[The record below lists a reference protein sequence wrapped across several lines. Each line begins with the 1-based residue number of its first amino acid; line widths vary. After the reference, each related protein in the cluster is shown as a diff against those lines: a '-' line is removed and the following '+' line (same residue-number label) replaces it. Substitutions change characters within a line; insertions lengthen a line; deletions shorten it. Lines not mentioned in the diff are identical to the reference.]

1 MSTSNGFASFPYIL
15 DSYTVR
21 RSQGGVLLHTPYGLP
36 PLYADRDVPL
46 SLRTYQLTVPLQ
58 EVEPMVASTSPSAL
72 QIARFQKSLQGP
84 SSSLLA
90 HIAFPHETVLTPP
103 PSISSRCGGDNNINN
118 NGKGNNGRRRDND
131 FVSSFKSFAE
141 TSHTPSS
148 ATNHRLYTSAAREP
162 ELIPDVMMYPPGAST
177 SSSSSTLS
185 SYNYNFINN
194 GQALPPDELGL
205 QKASDIALLKIA
217 RNDGKAYGEDDVA
230 YFRHFYSS
238 IAYSAAEAASN
249 RDSTESAN
257 SASKARKW
265 AATMNRLRSSEV
277 DHVSSR
283 DKPHHPNHRHEQ
295 PQTTS
300 TTTTSACT
308 TATKEKKRLASRE
321 VLFTPATQGA
331 LAELRAFRSGLQ
343 ALESRRR
350 RCNSVLGR
358 EPSDFGNYQ
367 EREIDDP
374 RISPFVF

>member
-1 MSTSNGFASFPYIL
+1 
-15 DSYTVR
+15 
-21 RSQGGVLLHTPYGLP
+21 
-36 PLYADRDVPL
+36 
-46 SLRTYQLTVPLQ
+46 
-58 EVEPMVASTSPSAL
+58 MVASTSPSAL

-103 PSISSRCGGDNNINN
+103 PSISSRGGVGGDNNYNNN
-118 NGKGNNGRRRDND
+118 NGKGNNGRRRDHD

-141 TSHTPSS
+141 TSQTSSSSSSSSS
-148 ATNHRLYTSAAREP
+148 ASNHRLYTPSAREP
-162 ELIPDVMMYPPGAST
+162 ELIPDVMMYPPGVST
-177 SSSSSTLS
+177 SSSSSTLP
-185 SYNYNFINN
+185 SYMINN
-194 GQALPPDELGL
+194 GGVLPPNEMGL

-217 RNDGKAYGEDDVA
+217 RNDGNAYGEDDVA

-238 IAYSAAEAASN
+238 IAYAAAEAASN
-249 RDSTESAN
+249 RDSIESAN

-277 DHVSSR
+277 GHVSSR
-283 DKPHHPNHRHEQ
+283 DKPHHPNHQHQQ

-300 TTTTSACT
+300 STRTTSSACT
-308 TATKEKKRLASRE
+308 SATSVQKRLASRE

-350 RCNSVLGR
+350 RFNAVLGR
-358 EPSDFGNYQ
+358 EPSGTLQ
-367 EREIDDP
+367 EREIEDP